1 MPNTSYSTIGDVS
14 RHPDVPSVVDPFR
27 MNDLSRDMEIS
38 RNAEMVC
45 NTDVSALL
53 NVQKLPPEKT
63 NQLQRLRASQSL
75 LMNTDDIKAMKVEL
89 PEKIEVKKLSD
100 GAIGQQ
106 LTSLNQ

>member
-45 NTDVSALL
+45 NTDVSGNIKETSKSDELTG
-53 NVQKLPPEKT
+53 K
-63 NQLQRLRASQSL
+63 S
-75 LMNTDDIKAMKVEL
+75 TDITRGK
-89 PEKIEVKKLSD
+89 
-100 GAIGQQ
+100 
-106 LTSLNQ
+106 